1 MGYDHITCPLC
12 RTMILPYHHMQD
24 A

>member
-12 RTMILPYHHMQD
+12 RTMILPHHHMQD

>member
-12 RTMILPYHHMQD
+12 RTKILPHHHMQD